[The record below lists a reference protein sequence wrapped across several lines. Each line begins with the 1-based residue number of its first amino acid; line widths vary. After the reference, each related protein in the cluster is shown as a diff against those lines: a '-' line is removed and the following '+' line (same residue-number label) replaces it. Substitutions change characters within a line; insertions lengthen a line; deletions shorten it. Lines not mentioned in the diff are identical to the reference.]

1 MENATSVDG
10 QHAWTAQIDS
20 IVTQD
25 LALPNPAPRLP
36 YLVPR
41 RQSIKVASLSLT
53 LYLSFSFSLPL
64 VFVYLLRLSVR
75 LWVSWLSRALS
86 ILDSQF
92 AVSIK
97 NDYPMEDRSTTFLG
111 NRGYWR
117 VGSNRVARLAA
128 SSAALCAYTRG
139 PSTSAGSAAT
149 DRWYVHQD
157 SPWAHIRISLK
168 LCRSYVR
175 SLVSFLLTTVD
186 PRYDTTLRDAKSRR
200 PPAVSVSVSLW
211 LA

>member
-1 MENATSVDG
+1 MRLDRWYLHAVVTRSVSFEYPRIVPCTQTDHTSNNLVPSTDHIFSSRRPLASVTPTTNHPFRFVARSLTTSRHTLTENAISWDYEGRRYPTRESSRLISMKNATSVDG

-41 RQSIKVASLSLT
+41 RQSIKVTSLSLT

-64 VFVYLLRLSVR
+64 VLVSLLRLSVR

-86 ILDSQF
+86 ILDSRF

-97 NDYPMEDRSTTFLG
+97 NDYPMEDRSATFLG
-111 NRGYWR
+111 NRG
-117 VGSNRVARLAA
+117 
-128 SSAALCAYTRG
+128 
-139 PSTSAGSAAT
+139 
-149 DRWYVHQD
+149 
-157 SPWAHIRISLK
+157 
-168 LCRSYVR
+168 
-175 SLVSFLLTTVD
+175 
-186 PRYDTTLRDAKSRR
+186 
-200 PPAVSVSVSLW
+200 
-211 LA
+211 